1 VIHQSTIS
9 FSERIEKIFGRKKE
23 EEEEEE
29 EEDSPTISLQSNIS
43 PDDVELHNMNATS
56 IHGSSEISLRK
67 VIWRIEWIRSLN
79 S

>member
-29 EEDSPTISLQSNIS
+29 EDSPIISLQFNIS

-67 VIWRIEWIRSLN
+67 MIWRIEWIRSLN

>member
-9 FSERIEKIFGRKKE
+9 FSERIEKIFGRKK
-23 EEEEEE
+23 EEE

>member
-1 VIHQSTIS
+1 MIHQSTIS

-29 EEDSPTISLQSNIS
+29 EDSPIISLQFNIS

-67 VIWRIEWIRSLN
+67 MIWRIEWIRSLN

>member
-1 VIHQSTIS
+1 MIHQSTIS
-9 FSERIEKIFGRKKE
+9 FSERIEKIFGRKK
-23 EEEEEE
+23 EEE

>member
-9 FSERIEKIFGRKKE
+9 FSERIEKIFGRK

-29 EEDSPTISLQSNIS
+29 EEDSPIISLQFNIS

-67 VIWRIEWIRSLN
+67 MIWRIEWIRSLN

>member
-9 FSERIEKIFGRKKE
+9 FSERIEKIFGRK

-29 EEDSPTISLQSNIS
+29 EEDSPIISLQFNIS

>member
-9 FSERIEKIFGRKKE
+9 FSERIEKIFGRK
-23 EEEEEE
+23 EEEE
-29 EEDSPTISLQSNIS
+29 EEDSPIISLQFNIS

>member
-9 FSERIEKIFGRKKE
+9 FSERIEKIFGRKK
-23 EEEEEE
+23 EEE

-67 VIWRIEWIRSLN
+67 MIWRIEWIRSLN

>member
-9 FSERIEKIFGRKKE
+9 FSERIEKIFGRK
-23 EEEEEE
+23 EEEE